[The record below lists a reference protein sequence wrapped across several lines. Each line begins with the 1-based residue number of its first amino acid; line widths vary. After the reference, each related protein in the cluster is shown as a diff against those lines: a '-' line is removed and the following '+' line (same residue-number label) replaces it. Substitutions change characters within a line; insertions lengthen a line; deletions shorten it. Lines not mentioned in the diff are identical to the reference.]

1 MPEPCLTLREEA
13 YPLCLSETSTY
24 RLAQKGDLPGFKAG
38 SSWRFR
44 QEDIDAW
51 MRDGIRA
58 AQTPKAQRKTRKT
71 PPRQREKR

>member
-1 MPEPCLTLREEA
+1 MPEPCLTLREVAE
-13 YPLCLSETSTY
+13 LLSLSEKSAY

-38 SSWRFR
+38 GSWRFR

-58 AQTPKAQRKTRKT
+58 AQTAKGQRKTRTT
-71 PPRQREKR
+71 PTQRRVKR